1 MNTNQVKFSI
11 LILRTYIL
19 VTLNEKFVFTR
30 PATVTGAYL
39 FPSGEI
45 IFHQMT
51 LDRIENNQ
59 YILQN
64 TDFNHSPGKW
74 FFLQTQNEP

>member
-1 MNTNQVKFSI
+1 MNTNKVKPSSHQFLPI
-11 LILRTYIL
+11 K

-39 FPSGEI
+39 FPSGKI

-51 LDRIENNQ
+51 LDRVENDE

-64 TDFNHSPGKW
+64 TDFKDHSPGKHS
-74 FFLQTQNEP
+74 F